1 MSKKKDKYVYKKK
14 VIPEIVEVLDERL
27 LQDYIWERPS
37 GDSIAATV
45 YRHIGL
51 GIRNPGDEPKAYW
64 YIVETIYDHPQ
75 YPTVRK
81 YGYVRRPQWD
91 R

>member
-1 MSKKKDKYVYKKK
+1 MGKKDKFVYKKK

-27 LQDYIWERPS
+27 LQDYVWEQSNGERV
-37 GDSIAATV
+37 AVTV

-51 GIRNPGDEPKAYW
+51 GRRNDGEEPKAYW
-64 YIVETIYDHPQ
+64 YIVETIYHHPKW
-75 YPTVRK
+75 PTVRK
-81 YGYVRRPQWD
+81 YGYIRRPKWD